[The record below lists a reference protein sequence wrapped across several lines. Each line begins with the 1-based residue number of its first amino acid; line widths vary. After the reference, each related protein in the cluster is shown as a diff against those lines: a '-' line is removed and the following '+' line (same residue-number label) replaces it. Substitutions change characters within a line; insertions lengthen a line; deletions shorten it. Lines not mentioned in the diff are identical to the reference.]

1 MNCPLS
7 VLLATSLGKNATKKA
22 ISPPLCLS
30 RARKNTRTEG
40 PFEQTVRDQPRREV
54 QQLLGQCHNVL
65 PSAFL
70 FTHHLKWTG
79 PLPGTVLPSNEAI
92 PPTSLLSLP
101 LRRRTRTGQNIVLA
115 SRHRV
120 NNQTATES
128 RCQHPLL
135 SSERRYADPVRLLT
149 LSFSE

>member
-1 MNCPLS
+1 MSCPFLCYWQR
-7 VLLATSLGKNATKKA
+7 ALGRTQPKRQFRLFSACFSCTQGH
-22 ISPPLCLS
+22 
-30 RARKNTRTEG
+30 THTHTEG
-40 PFEQTVRDQPRREV
+40 PFEQTVRDQPRQEV

-101 LRRRTRTGQNIVLA
+101 LAGGLEPGRTFVLA

-120 NNQTATES
+120 NNQRATES

-135 SSERRYADPVRLLT
+135 SSERR
-149 LSFSE
+149 